1 MLRQHFFY
9 VKILKNVALYYRAI
23 KEEAL
28 MHWKC
33 ILKCADIS
41 IKIKFFKYKRR
52 HLCIEN
58 AYWNVPTKCRRT
70 NVRGQY

>member
-28 MHWKC
+28 MH
-33 ILKCADIS
+33 
-41 IKIKFFKYKRR
+41 
-52 HLCIEN
+52 
-58 AYWNVPTKCRRT
+58 
-70 NVRGQY
+70 

>member
-9 VKILKNVALYYRAI
+9 VKILKDVALYYRAI

-33 ILKCADIS
+33 ILKCADEMPPNECEGAIQ
-41 IKIKFFKYKRR
+41 KRR
-52 HLCIEN
+52 HSCIEN
-58 AYWNVPTKCRRT
+58 AY
-70 NVRGQY
+70 

>member
-9 VKILKNVALYYRAI
+9 VKILKDVALYYRAI

-33 ILKCADIS
+33 ILKCADIL
-41 IKIKFFKYKRR
+41 IKIKFFKYKEDRLWR
-52 HLCIEN
+52 
-58 AYWNVPTKCRRT
+58 
-70 NVRGQY
+70 QYSVLKKEEA